1 MVWLRKGIVG
11 LLSLL
16 LLVGLVGGA
25 LATSGNMAFTH
36 PDKIES
42 WLSQSHFYDSFITN
56 EIDQAQKSTDNRSGS
71 QVSLNDPAVKAAA
84 QKAFSPQL
92 LQQDVTTVLNS
103 NYAWLQ
109 GKASTPNFN
118 IDLTGVK
125 QNFANQVGQAV
136 ETRFASLPTCTTT
149 QLVQLAGLSQSLQ
162 NVDPLNIPCRPPTVT
177 PQAEA
182 VLVKQDVLSNNSFL
196 GSNPAITANNANPSL
211 TNQSQPY
218 YQKLSAAPELYRVS
232 VALPWV
238 YAVVALISIIG
249 IVFIALS
256 KRRGLRRIGVVLLEA
271 GVVLVAIKVLADKA
285 LPRLESRALANAGTL
300 KPSLTGFLQRA
311 ESQLTKIDL
320 WFGIAYLVLT
330 VAILIYLLTT
340 RNRNRTP
347 RPATPPP
354 ARTLETK
361 ESILPEPVDPS
372 PGPKPPRLVQ

>member
-16 LLVGLVGGA
+16 LLAALVGGA
-25 LATSGNMAFTH
+25 LSVSGNIAFTH

-56 EIDQAQKSTDNRSGS
+56 AIDQAQKSADNSSGS
-71 QVSLNDPAVKAAA
+71 QVSLHDPAVKAAA

-92 LQQDVTTVLNS
+92 LQQDITTVLNS

-109 GKASTPNFN
+109 GKTSTPNFN

-136 ETRFASLPTCTTT
+136 ETRFASLSTCTTA
-149 QLVQLAGLSQSLQ
+149 QLAQLAGLSQSLR
-162 NVDPLNIPCRPPTVT
+162 NIDPLSIPCRPPGVT

-182 VLVKQDVLSNNSFL
+182 ALVKQDVLSNTSFL
-196 GSNPAITANNANPSL
+196 GSNPAITASNANPSL
-211 TNQSQPY
+211 ENQSQPY
-218 YQKLSAAPELYRVS
+218 YQKLSAAPKLYRIS

-238 YAVVALISIIG
+238 YAVVALLSTIG

-271 GVVLVAIKVLADKA
+271 GIILVIIKVLADRA
-285 LPRLESRALANAGTL
+285 LPHLESRVLANSGTL
-300 KPSLTGFLQRA
+300 KSSLTGFLQRA

-320 WFGIAYLVLT
+320 WFGIAYLVLAL
-330 VAILIYLLTT
+330 VILIYLFTT

-347 RPATPPP
+347 RPAPPPP

-361 ESILPEPVDPS
+361 EPILPEPVDPS
-372 PGPKPPRLVQ
+372 SPTKPPRFVQ